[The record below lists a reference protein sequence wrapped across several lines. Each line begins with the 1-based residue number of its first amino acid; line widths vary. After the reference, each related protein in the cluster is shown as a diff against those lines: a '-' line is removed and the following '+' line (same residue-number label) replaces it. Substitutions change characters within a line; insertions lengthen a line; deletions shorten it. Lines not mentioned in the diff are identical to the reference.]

1 MKGKFSSMWRVVIAL
16 ALVLSISLVA
26 APALVQADPGSTGI
40 TFGSADDGTAAWNST
55 AATVK
60 HGSYSVKLAELATG
74 DAGSTHLQFIPA
86 SGITVSDFQEA
97 ITDVTPDWSFWHY
110 LSADTAN
117 WVQFEL
123 RFEDPD
129 STGWLEITAVPQQN
143 TLGTAAWLETTLAKA
158 TTAGF
163 GGNTPDGTSVF
174 DWSPLTALS
183 VILADVNTAWD
194 SAETGKTVNAYELE
208 RVRLELWEISPART
222 CYVDDV
228 TIDGTLYEIEPL
240 KFVNA
245 SDTEISTAPSTG
257 SFYLYVA
264 CVDWNTSEFTADT
277 GQVTLEVTDGVGTT
291 VSTNAYTMTES
302 GKDTSHFRTGA
313 ISGSDLNL
321 KPGYKLEA
329 SIATTSFGSGS
340 TAASVVGTTPGYA
353 RAEISFDK
361 TYYDVGEDMTI
372 TVKDDSA
379 NGDATTAE
387 NLDTVLSSAND
398 GSEVVIDI
406 DGTHEKIIA
415 LANFVETGV
424 DTGEFAYTTKPTT
437 VGLVTFATGDTME
450 IHFQNGDIL
459 TTAGTAVDEWDASGA
474 GAGAAGADGV
484 YEVKATAG
492 VLLQSNSSVAFGNG
506 TYTTSATS
514 AVVTVTDKD
523 KNTSATTKQTIS
535 GSPVVVENVTTGDS
549 ITIAS
554 LVETAVNAGTFS
566 ATIYFGTG
574 TGQLAINDG
583 DQLKA
588 TYTDPS
594 DSTDVSTGLAAV
606 GYTVLLY
613 NASDVLVNSYT
624 TITAAEAAVVA
635 NDYTIVVKSSYAS
648 SDETWPVA
656 VNTAFTGLTI
666 KAEDSASVT
675 IDPSLKTGHTNEDAF
690 DVTSTYCTI
699 EGLTFKNSYATAT
712 VTNLIDI
719 VAAANHLT
727 VKDCTFDL
735 TAGYADDHGINNNSA
750 VTNSVTVTGCSFNV
764 GKSAYGIVDTQN
776 EVKFTVEDS
785 TFTGTDCTLP
795 LKGWGIQITGIP
807 PAVDDFLVESC
818 TFDSLSRAI
827 DINSNA
833 GDITIRW
840 STIQNSTVATKGAI
854 NIHTSDPVVLI
865 YGNSIK
871 DNTGY
876 SVYVESTSSPTNV
889 DLVFNSITGNT
900 KGVNNDVAGG
910 TLNAKHNWWGTAT
923 GPTATDT
930 TGDGTTTTTFYL
942 TAPVELTAE
951 YTEAAGGTFDKHL
964 TVGIKAA
971 AGGTGSAAANI
982 VGLAQYTESPKA
994 VLADA
999 SFYDAFVATYAGID
1013 ATSTVTVSFYTEGVT
1028 ADSVAKFWNELSG
1041 TWDACSDQ
1049 GFNSYE
1055 GYIWVLAK
1063 DQTATVPTSPT
1074 IQELTGSMFAICTA
1088 PAVTLES
1095 IAASPASVSLEVDE
1109 TQQLTVT
1116 ATYSDASTADVTAEA
1131 SYESNDTSVATVS
1144 EAGLITGVAEGDA
1157 TVTVTYLTE
1166 TTTVSVTVGF
1176 DPMNYDADGDGV
1188 IDKTEALT
1196 AVADYF
1202 SGGMTKAQAL
1212 LVIVEYMG

>member
-1 MKGKFSSMWRVVIAL
+1 MKGKIPKILSVAL
-16 ALVLSISLVA
+16 ALVLVLSFSLVTAVPVAATPANYPQFITIDKSVGLTAAAWSTTQKKSGTYGYHVTLPADASAKGIDVIHKNIYGTAGVGTLTLADITTLHFYESVITDGDTSNMGAGISLFFDMNDDGDWDWTNDAQIVFESPDVSGDEAGGFLLRDVDAGTYHGFEMGGGIIGDASCANLAYWQATAYATKVVLWVSIDVGWGAYNNYDGYFDDIIINTTTYELDPALIVSSVGAELPTVADGGSFYIHMTSPAVNSQPAVADTLDVTLKIYDGAALNTGA
-26 APALVQADPGSTGI
+26 APV
-40 TFGSADDGTAAWNST
+40 ST
-55 AATVK
+55 AAYT
-60 HGSYSVKLAELATG
+60 AT
-74 DAGSTHLQFIPA
+74 
-86 SGITVSDFQEA
+86 
-97 ITDVTPDWSFWHY
+97 
-110 LSADTAN
+110 
-117 WVQFEL
+117 
-123 RFEDPD
+123 
-129 STGWLEITAVPQQN
+129 
-143 TLGTAAWLETTLAKA
+143 ET
-158 TTAGF
+158 
-163 GGNTPDGTSVF
+163 
-174 DWSPLTALS
+174 
-183 VILADVNTAWD
+183 
-194 SAETGKTVNAYELE
+194 
-208 RVRLELWEISPART
+208 
-222 CYVDDV
+222 
-228 TIDGTLYEIEPL
+228 
-240 KFVNA
+240 
-245 SDTEISTAPSTG
+245 
-257 SFYLYVA
+257 
-264 CVDWNTSEFTADT
+264 
-277 GQVTLEVTDGVGTT
+277 
-291 VSTNAYTMTES
+291 
-302 GKDTSHFRTGA
+302 GKDTSEFWADA
-313 ISGSDLNL
+313 IDTDDLDVL
-321 KPGYKLEA
+321 PGYKL
-329 SIATTSFGSGS
+329 SSSG
-340 TAASVVGTTPGYA
+340 VDRFV

-361 TYYDVGEDMTI
+361 TYYDIGESMTI
-372 TVKDDSA
+372 TVKDDTANISA
-379 NGDATTAE
+379 IAINDLSDIANAEIGWWDTATTTWTGLTA
-387 NLDTVLSSAND
+387 
-398 GSEVVIDI
+398 
-406 DGTHEKIIA
+406 
-415 LANFVETGV
+415 ANFVETGV
-424 DTGEFAYTTKPTT
+424 DTGVFTYTTTPSAEGFA
-437 VGLVTFATGDTME
+437 VGQTME
-450 IHFQNGDIL
+450 IYYGNPIYL
-459 TTAGTAVDEWDASGA
+459 TTDTPDNIDVSDNSSKVTNGSDE
-474 GAGAAGADGV
+474 
-484 YEVKATAG
+484 EVKATAA
-492 VLLQSNSSVAFGNG
+492 VLLKSDSSVAFGKG
-506 TYTTSATS
+506 TYSASATS
-514 AVVTVTDKD
+514 ATITVTDKD
-523 KNTSATTKQTIS
+523 KNTAAGTKQTIS
-535 GSPVVVENVTTGDS
+535 GNPVVVENITTGDS
-549 ITIAS
+549 VTIAS
-554 LVETAVNAGTFS
+554 LTETGVNTGAFS
-566 ATIYFGTG
+566 ATIVFGTG
-574 TGQLAINDG
+574 TGKLPIHDG
-583 DQLKA
+583 DQLKV
-588 TYTDPS
+588 TYTDPA
-594 DSTDVSTGLAAV
+594 DPEDVSTALAAV
-606 GYTVLLY
+606 GYTVELY

-624 TITAAEAAVVA
+624 TITAAEAAVA
-635 NDYTIVVKSSYAS
+635 GNDYTILVKSGYAS
-648 SDETWPVA
+648 SDEAWPVA
-656 VNTAFTGLTI
+656 INTAKTGLTI
-666 KAEDSASVT
+666 KADGAGVVLSRAT
-675 IDPSLKTGHTNEDAF
+675 AGDLF
-690 DVTSTYCTI
+690 DVTDTYLTI
-699 EGLTFKNSYATAT
+699 EGFTLRNTLAT
-712 VTNLIDI
+712 VSQGNLINV
-719 VAAANHLT
+719 VAAANNLT

-827 DINSNA
+827 DINSSA